1 MSTARTR
8 WTLGAAAAAGLL
20 GMVGTT
26 GWAGENEGE
35 HCHSTG
41 ATANAPPPS
50 APAPKRYA
58 IPDVRLVRADGKT
71 VRIREVLD
79 GPQPV
84 ILNFIFTTC
93 GAICP
98 VMSQTLAKVQDR
110 LGEDRARVAM
120 VSISIDPEQDT
131 PERLTAYA
139 RKYAAGPQ
147 WSFYTGST
155 EASVA
160 LQKAFGMYRGNKMNH
175 LPVTFVR
182 TTRGGPW
189 VSLEGLGNAEAIL
202 SEVRPALA
210 VSDRRH
216 P

>member
-1 MSTARTR
+1 M
-8 WTLGAAAAAGLL
+8 
-20 GMVGTT
+20 
-26 GWAGENEGE
+26 
-35 HCHSTG
+35 
-41 ATANAPPPS
+41 
-50 APAPKRYA
+50 RYA

-79 GPQPV
+79 GPRPV

-110 LGEDRARVAM
+110 LGEDRARVTM

-147 WSFYTGST
+147 WSFYTGSP

-182 TTRGGPW
+182 TTQGGPW
-189 VSLEGLGNAEAIL
+189 VRLEGLGNAEAII

-210 VSDRRH
+210 VSDRRR